1 MTSSN
6 NAAPQVAVWYFI
18 GATFLFVAPI
28 LFVTDAPLWV
38 RILSLVLGGIAMI
51 IGGVKLAREIS
62 QRGDGGDAPR
72 GDDSPDS

>member
-28 LFVTDAPLWV
+28 LFVTDAPLWL
-38 RILSLVLGGIAMI
+38 RILSLMLGGIVMV
-51 IGGVKLAREIS
+51 IGGVKFAREIT
-62 QRGDGGDAPR
+62 QRRDDGDVAR
-72 GDDSPDS
+72 GDDSPES